1 MAHQTAAGADRPS
14 GLRVGALALELFVV
28 FVGVYA
34 AFALTDWDRRRH
46 DDQQRERLRVALLAE
61 VRGTTAIAQT
71 ARQSVQRLRDDFES
85 RRQRGERPVPSP
97 VLSETRADPN
107 VWNATVAAGG
117 IELIDVGTFVRLAR
131 YYNAVQAGLESG
143 QALRRLSEQMLV
155 PRLGERPE
163 TFYREDGVTLR
174 PEYRWYPDLLAQ
186 IEQIGGIVVARGDS
200 IVAVLESGAGR

>member
-1 MAHQTAAGADRPS
+1 MAHQTAVGADRPW
-14 GLRVGALALELFVV
+14 GLRFGALALELFVV

-34 AFALTDWDRRRH
+34 AFALTDWDQRRQ
-46 DDQQRERLRVALLAE
+46 DDRQRERLRVALLAE
-61 VRGTTAIAQT
+61 VRGTTAVAQA
-71 ARQSVQRLRDDFES
+71 ARQSVRQLRDDFES
-85 RRQRGERPVPSP
+85 RRQRGEHPVPGP

-143 QALRRLSEQMLV
+143 QALRRLSEQVLV
-155 PRLGERPE
+155 PRLGDRPE
-163 TFYREDGVTLR
+163 SFYLEDGVTLR

-186 IEQIGGIVVARGDS
+186 IDQIGGIVVARGDS